1 MMDLVRS
8 VRGTLDDGPISMQFD
23 ELAAVDG
30 NQTTHGRPSRAMQ
43 RARPSYPWRA
53 KIFGNR
59 RQKPAIGGVEHPLML
74 GGDRGLQHH

>member
-30 NQTTHGRPSRAMQ
+30 PQESGTG
-43 RARPSYPWRA
+43 
-53 KIFGNR
+53 
-59 RQKPAIGGVEHPLML
+59 
-74 GGDRGLQHH
+74 